1 LIETTAPPTDINLLA
16 QQLKLLANPKRLRLI
31 HMLMEGI
38 QCNCILGDAL
48 GMSANLISHHVGLLR
63 DAGLVDMERDV
74 SDSRWVYYTVNES
87 ALQELN
93 EAYTAFFDLERIQP
107 RQLFYG
113 PEGAMVDLEAIQVTT

>member
-1 LIETTAPPTDINLLA
+1 LIEATAPPTDINRLA

-38 QCNCILGDAL
+38 QCNCVLGDAL

-63 DAGLVDMERDV
+63 DAGLVDMERDT

-93 EAYTAFFDLERIQP
+93 ETYAAFFDLERIQP
-107 RQLFYG
+107 RQLFCG
-113 PEGAMVDLEAIQVTT
+113 PEGTTVDLEAVQVTT